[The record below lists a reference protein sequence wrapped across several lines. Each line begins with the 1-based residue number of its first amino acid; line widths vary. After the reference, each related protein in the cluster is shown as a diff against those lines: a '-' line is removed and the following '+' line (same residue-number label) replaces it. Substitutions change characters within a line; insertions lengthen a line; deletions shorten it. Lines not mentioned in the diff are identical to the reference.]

1 MTSIYREDLAYV
13 HHVGFPDLVEGAG
26 DALLALFRAA
36 GLVSGLVIDLGC
48 GSGTWARKLLEHGYS
63 VLGADVSAPM
73 IELARHTAPEAEFHV
88 DSLYRTALR
97 PCVAVTALGEA
108 LNYCADEEP
117 SEMRLSQLFRNVASC
132 LPKGGIFA
140 FDILVRSED
149 EPMQYRTW
157 RKGPDWAVLV
167 EVSERPEEYLLIRDI
182 TVFRELGHG
191 YRRSEE
197 RHRVVVLDD
206 TEVERLL
213 RDAGFEVI
221 VSSHYGHYPL
231 AQRRLAYIAC
241 KP

>member
-1 MTSIYREDLAYV
+1 MTSIYQEDLAYV
-13 HHVGFPDLVEGAG
+13 HHLGFPDLVEGAG
-26 DALLALFRAA
+26 DALLALFRGQ
-36 GLVSGLVIDLGC
+36 GLDFGLVIDLGC

-63 VLGADVSAPM
+63 VLGVDVSAPM
-73 IELARHTAPEAEFHV
+73 IELARRTAPEAEFHV

-117 SEMRLSQLFRNVASC
+117 SETRLSQLFRNVASC

-167 EVSERPEEYLLIRDI
+167 EVSERREESLLIRDI

-197 RHRVVVLDD
+197 RHRAVVWDGA
-206 TEVERLL
+206 EVERLL
-213 RDAGFEVI
+213 RAAGFEVI

-231 AQRRLAYIAC
+231 AQRRRAYIAC